1 MTYTPFRPPLI
12 VFELIMVNFLKIFIL
27 ITAAL
32 LLQVTVLPAYLA
44 DPFKPN
50 LLIIVVSYLGLKTGR
65 MGCIL
70 AFGLGV
76 VQDCFSGIYLGL
88 TGFSFLC
95 IFLLLNVTADRLYT
109 DSRYLMVLV
118 VFLATMVNGLLHL
131 VLLFLFPNTNGMY
144 APILSSL
151 IPQGLVNAL
160 SASLVFSFPAVT
172 ALEENK

>member
-1 MTYTPFRPPLI
+1 
-12 VFELIMVNFLKIFIL
+12 MVKFLKIFIL

-32 LLQVTVLPAYLA
+32 LLQVTILPSYIA

-50 LLIIVVSYLGLKTGR
+50 LLIIVVAYVGLKAGR
-65 MGCIL
+65 IGGIL
-70 AFGLGV
+70 AFGLGIL
-76 VQDCFSGIYLGL
+76 QDCFSGIYLGL
-88 TGFSFLC
+88 NGFSYLC
-95 IFLLLNVTADRLYT
+95 IFLWLNIIADRLYT

-151 IPQGLVNAL
+151 VPQGLVNAL
-160 SASLVFSFPAVT
+160 IASLVFSFPVVT

>member
-1 MTYTPFRPPLI
+1 MIKTF
-12 VFELIMVNFLKIFIL
+12 KIFIL

-32 LLQVTVLPAYLA
+32 LLQVTILPAYLA

-50 LLIIVVSYLGLKTGR
+50 LLIIVVSYAGLKAGR

-70 AFGLGV
+70 AFGLGIL
-76 VQDCFSGIYLGL
+76 QDCFSGIYLGL
-88 TGFSFLC
+88 NGFSYLC
-95 IFLLLNVTADRLYT
+95 IFLWLNMTADRLYT

-144 APILSSL
+144 APIFSSL

-160 SASLVFSFPAVT
+160 IASLVFSFPALT
-172 ALEENK
+172 ALEESK